1 MRQVNIEKSYN
12 YLHCG
17 KRYEDTIID
26 YYSLYIRNVK
36 QLSHLGAGH
45 VASVTLK
52 QFTTNVLSLYNVH
65 QLVFIHLHFKALSLI
80 CFSDR
85 LDAGQRSPGRS
96 V

>member
-1 MRQVNIEKSYN
+1 MGFK
-12 YLHCG
+12 LL
-17 KRYEDTIID
+17 T
-26 YYSLYIRNVK
+26 
-36 QLSHLGAGH
+36 
-45 VASVTLK
+45 SVTLK

-65 QLVFIHLHFKALSLI
+65 VFIHLHFKALSLI

>member
-12 YLHCG
+12 YLYCA

-45 VASVTLK
+45 V
-52 QFTTNVLSLYNVH
+52 
-65 QLVFIHLHFKALSLI
+65 
-80 CFSDR
+80 R
-85 LDAGQRSPGRS
+85 L
-96 V
+96 